1 MDGSHFKQ
9 FCNSN
14 IVIPPIK
21 ITNYIRSNLIKHVV
35 DGTDN
40 HLNVPTLYKLS
51 RRDHLFQRPRRLHTN
66 YQICVH
72 NDGE

>member
-1 MDGSHFKQ
+1 MVVILNNFVIQTLSYLQ
-9 FCNSN
+9 F
-14 IVIPPIK
+14 K

-51 RRDHLFQRPRRLHTN
+51 RRDHLFQPPRRLHTN